1 MLSVLNRYIQYEYKH
16 SNKCNN
22 VLVIIAQITKV
33 NMMRIYLD
41 IVYVNYVHNTTI
53 IYIFIYSF
61 ITKLISIL
69 TFIKNNNIFNFT

>member
-16 SNKCNN
+16 SNKYNN

-41 IVYVNYVHNTTI
+41 IVYVN
-53 IYIFIYSF
+53 
-61 ITKLISIL
+61 
-69 TFIKNNNIFNFT
+69 FIKLRT